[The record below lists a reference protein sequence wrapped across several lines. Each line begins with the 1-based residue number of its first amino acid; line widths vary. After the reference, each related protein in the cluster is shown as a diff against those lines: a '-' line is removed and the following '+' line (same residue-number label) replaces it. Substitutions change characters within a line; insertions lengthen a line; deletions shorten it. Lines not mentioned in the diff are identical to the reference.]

1 MAERL
6 TRKQMADRY
15 PNQWLGIRD
24 IEYKG
29 KEIESAEVIYINR
42 TASELGLM
50 SLKGEDVQPGYA
62 CLPHIPSNNRVD
74 SRRLQRGPVFSGFC

>member
-15 PNQWLGIRD
+15 PNQWLGIRNV
-24 IEYKG
+24 EYKG
-29 KEIESAEVIYINR
+29 REIESAEVIYINR

-50 SLKGEDVQPGYA
+50 SLKGEDVQSVFTTPD
-62 CLPHIPSNNRVD
+62 LH
-74 SRRLQRGPVFSGFC
+74 RRQKWR

>member
-15 PNQWLGIRD
+15 PNQWLGIRN

-29 KEIESAEVIYINR
+29 REIESAEVIYINR

-50 SLKGEDVQPGYA
+50 SLKGEDV
-62 CLPHIPSNNRVD
+62 L
-74 SRRLQRGPVFSGFC
+74 PVFTTPDMVFQTGAAGAVHFYMYF

>member
-15 PNQWLGIRD
+15 PNQWLGIRN

-29 KEIESAEVIYINR
+29 REIESAEVIYINK

-50 SLKGEDVQPGYA
+50 SLKGEDVQP
-62 CLPHIPSNNRVD
+62 
-74 SRRLQRGPVFSGFC
+74 VFTTPDMVFQTGVAGGIK

>member
-29 KEIESAEVIYINR
+29 REIESAEVIYINR

-50 SLKGEDVQPGYA
+50 SLKGEDVQPIFTT
-62 CLPHIPSNNRVD
+62 PD
-74 SRRLQRGPVFSGFC
+74 MVFQTGAAGGIK

>member
-15 PNQWLGIRD
+15 PNQWLGIRN

-29 KEIESAEVIYINR
+29 REIESAEVIYINR

-50 SLKGEDVQPGYA
+50 SLKGEDVQP
-62 CLPHIPSNNRVD
+62 
-74 SRRLQRGPVFSGFC
+74 VFTTPDLVFQTGAAGGIK

>member
-6 TRKQMADRY
+6 TRKQMADKY
-15 PNQWLGIRD
+15 PNQWLGIRN

-29 KEIESAEVIYINR
+29 REIESAEVIYINR

-50 SLKGEDVQPGYA
+50 SLRGEDVQPMFTT
-62 CLPHIPSNNRVD
+62 PD
-74 SRRLQRGPVFSGFC
+74 MVFQTGAAGG

>member
-15 PNQWLGIRD
+15 PNQWLGIRN

-29 KEIESAEVIYINR
+29 REIESAEVIYINR

-50 SLKGEDVQPGYA
+50 SLKGEDVQP
-62 CLPHIPSNNRVD
+62 
-74 SRRLQRGPVFSGFC
+74 VFTTPDMVFQTGAAGGIK

>member
-15 PNQWLGIRD
+15 PNQWLGIRN

-29 KEIESAEVIYINR
+29 REIESAEVR

-50 SLKGEDVQPGYA
+50 SLKGGDVQPFFTTPD
-62 CLPHIPSNNRVD
+62 L
-74 SRRLQRGPVFSGFC
+74 VFQTGAAGGIK

>member
-15 PNQWLGIRD
+15 PNQWIGIRN

-29 KEIESAEVIYINR
+29 REIESAEVIYINR

-50 SLKGEDVQPGYA
+50 SLKGEDVQP
-62 CLPHIPSNNRVD
+62 
-74 SRRLQRGPVFSGFC
+74 VFTTPDLVFQTGAAGGIK

>member
-6 TRKQMADRY
+6 TKKQMADRY
-15 PNQWLGIRD
+15 PNQWLGIRN

-29 KEIESAEVIYINR
+29 REIESAEVIYINR

-50 SLKGEDVQPGYA
+50 SLKGEDVQSVFTTPD
-62 CLPHIPSNNRVD
+62 LH
-74 SRRLQRGPVFSGFC
+74 RRLLWSTMNL

>member
-15 PNQWLGIRD
+15 PNQWLGIRN

-29 KEIESAEVIYINR
+29 REIESAEVIYINR

-50 SLKGEDVQPGYA
+50 SLKGEDVQ
-62 CLPHIPSNNRVD
+62 S
-74 SRRLQRGPVFSGFC
+74 VFTTPDLVFQTGAAGGIK

>member
-15 PNQWLGIRD
+15 PNQWLGIRN

-29 KEIESAEVIYINR
+29 KEIESAEVIHINR

-50 SLKGEDVQPGYA
+50 SLKGEDVQP
-62 CLPHIPSNNRVD
+62 
-74 SRRLQRGPVFSGFC
+74 VFTTPDLGFSLGQPGGIK